1 MHSSGAKK
9 VTMEIT
15 VRTRDAS
22 GMVLLEQ
29 SYDEVK
35 LQAEYGLGGPW
46 TRLFAWRGPELEPP
60 EDADDYSPEI
70 GGVIEVEAGPATDQA
85 DSDPRDFDLEGKYG
99 R

>member
-1 MHSSGAKK
+1 MA
-9 VTMEIT
+9 IT

-22 GMVLLEQ
+22 GAVLVEQ
-29 SYDEVK
+29 SYNSAK

-46 TRLFAWRGPELEPP
+46 TRLFAWTGPELEPP

-70 GGVIEVEAGPATDQA
+70 GGSIEIGPATDQA
-85 DSDPRDFDLEGKYG
+85 DDDPRDFDLEGKYG